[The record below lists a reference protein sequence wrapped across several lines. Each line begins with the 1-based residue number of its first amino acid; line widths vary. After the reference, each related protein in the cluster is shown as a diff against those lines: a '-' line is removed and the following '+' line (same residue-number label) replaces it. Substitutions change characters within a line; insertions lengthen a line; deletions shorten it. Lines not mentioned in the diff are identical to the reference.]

1 MASCEQQLSPL
12 GGDAAASLCDLVAR
26 INTNFDAAA
35 AAIDRLQ
42 NAARATEGRIR
53 QLAARERALQQ
64 QLAAGGP
71 PAQQQQLQRALDDV
85 RQERQQQQR
94 ELQQMQGKVKEYY
107 DLQELLESIRA
118 GTDGLRRKAASIPV
132 GGGPTTLGAYDAFRQ
147 HSRPQW
153 RPGRPGPGYR
163 PALKRDVLGRILPK
177 TAPKAPA
184 RRRGYGARAYRPP
197 PPYGSYRAASY
208 RTPGTPYGSSRGP
221 GTARATPYGSYR
233 PVRGR
238 RSGITPNVPE
248 WKRQVADQQQAA
260 ARLRRWA

>member
-1 MASCEQQLSPL
+1 
-12 GGDAAASLCDLVAR
+12 LVAR
-26 INTNFDAAA
+26 INANFDAAG
-35 AAIDRLQ
+35 AAIERLQ
-42 NAARATEGRIR
+42 NAARATEGRIA

-64 QLAAGGP
+64 QLTSGVP
-71 PAQQQQLQRALDDV
+71 PAQQQQLQKALDDV

-132 GGGPTTLGAYDAFRQ
+132 DSRAATLGAYDAFRQ
-147 HSRPQW
+147 HNRPQW
-153 RPGRPGPGYR
+153 RPGGFTGYR

-177 TAPKAPA
+177 TAIKPRSRTRVP
-184 RRRGYGARAYRPP
+184 RAYRPP
-197 PPYGSYRAASY
+197 PGYGSYRLPRTPGASYRAPRTPSAAQSY
-208 RTPGTPYGSSRGP
+208 RTPQ
-221 GTARATPYGSYR
+221 SYR
-233 PVRGR
+233 VPRAPRAYAPRAR

>member
-53 QLAARERALQQ
+53 QLAARERDLQQ

-118 GTDGLRRKAASIPV
+118 GTDGLPV
-132 GGGPTTLGAYDAFRQ
+132 GGLDSYTTLGAYDAFR
-147 HSRPQW
+147 RPAAPRWQ
-153 RPGRPGPGYR
+153 PGGLAGPR
-163 PALKRDVLGRILPK
+163 RAPALKRDVLGRILPK
-177 TAPKAPA
+177 TAVKP
-184 RRRGYGARAYRPP
+184 RAYAPRVPRAYAPP
-197 PPYGSYRAASY
+197 PGYGSYRAPKSPWTAQSYRAPRTPSGAQSY
-208 RTPGTPYGSSRGP
+208 RTPQ
-221 GTARATPYGSYR
+221 SYR
-233 PVRGR
+233 VPRAPRAR
-238 RSGITPNVPE
+238 RSGLTPNVPE

>member
-53 QLAARERALQQ
+53 QLAARERDLQQ

-132 GGGPTTLGAYDAFRQ
+132 GGLDSYTTLGAYDAFR
-147 HSRPQW
+147 RPAAPRWQ
-153 RPGRPGPGYR
+153 PYR
-163 PALKRDVLGRILPK
+163 RGPALKRDLLGRILPK
-177 TAPKAPA
+177 TAAKAPA
-184 RRRGYGARAYRPP
+184 RARGYGAPRVPTAYAP
-197 PPYGSYRAASY
+197 PPYGSYRAPGTPRATPGRSY
-208 RTPGTPYGSSRGP
+208 RTPGTF
-221 GTARATPYGSYR
+221 RAVPYR

>member
-35 AAIDRLQ
+35 AAIQGLQ

-132 GGGPTTLGAYDAFRQ
+132 GGGPPTLGAYDAFRQ
-147 HSRPQW
+147 HNRPQW
-153 RPGRPGPGYR
+153 RPGAGYR

-184 RRRGYGARAYRPP
+184 RRRGYGAYRPP

-208 RTPGTPYGSSRGP
+208 RTPGTPYGSYRGP
-221 GTARATPYGSYR
+221 GTARATPYGYR